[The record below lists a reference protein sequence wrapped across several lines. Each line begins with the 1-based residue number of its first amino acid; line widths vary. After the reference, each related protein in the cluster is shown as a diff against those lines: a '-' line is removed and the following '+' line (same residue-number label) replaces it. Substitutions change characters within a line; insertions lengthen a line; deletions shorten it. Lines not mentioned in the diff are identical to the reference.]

1 MQAEHLVG
9 RGSELEL
16 ALEILRQ
23 EGAGAVL
30 VVADPGI
37 GKTALSDEIAARL
50 ASEMVVMRVHGSPA
64 LSAVPYGVLAPYL
77 LDLPV
82 EQATSPVAILREFW
96 SQFEKRRGGE
106 GARLLLIVD
115 DAHELDPSID
125 AVRWRSGRAIRPA
138 RQPGRY
144 PGLTTIRSSRR
155 KPGPSALGDGWVPAD
170 AEAVQRT
177 VPQRKN
183 WVPAFAGMS
192 GMEVGLSPRVR
203 ARAGSS

>member
-9 RGSELEL
+9 RDSELEL

-77 LDLPV
+77 L
-82 EQATSPVAILREFW
+82 
-96 SQFEKRRGGE
+96 
-106 GARLLLIVD
+106 
-115 DAHELDPSID
+115 
-125 AVRWRSGRAIRPA
+125 
-138 RQPGRY
+138 Y
-144 PGLTTIRSSRR
+144 R
-155 KPGPSALGDGWVPAD
+155 K
-170 AEAVQRT
+170 VQRQSCRT
-177 VPQRKN
+177 
-183 WVPAFAGMS
+183 
-192 GMEVGLSPRVR
+192 
-203 ARAGSS
+203 